1 MLRKVKLYGQLA
13 KFIGSRVLEADVA
26 TAAEAVRML
35 AANFPG
41 LEKHM
46 ADQHYRVTVGSY
58 DLTLDEIHDPAG
70 QQDIMIVPVIAGAG
84 AAGRIL
90 AGIGLIALSFLLPGA
105 GAFGATSLFGVSAA
119 QGGAFLAGIGTSLSL
134 VGASLALGGVA
145 QLLSPVPRIPQGGGS
160 DNDPRKT
167 FNFSGIQQTSR
178 QGVPVPC
185 VYGLTLVGSVV
196 ISAGVDTVQVQ
207 ALSGTGS
214 PVLDFIFQI

>member
-1 MLRKVKLYGQLA
+1 MLRKIKLYGQLA
-13 KFIGSRVLEADVA
+13 KFIGQRVLEADVA

-46 ADQHYRVTVGSY
+46 ADQHYRVTVGTY

-70 QQDIMIVPVIAGAG
+70 QQDIMIVPVMAGAG
-84 AAGRIL
+84 AVGRII
-90 AGIGLIALSFLLPGA
+90 AGIGLIALSFIPGLQGVAVFGSKLLVTTLL
-105 GAFGATSLFGVSAA
+105 TS
-119 QGGAFLAGIGTSLSL
+119 
-134 VGASLALGGVA
+134 VGASLLLGGVA
-145 QLLSPVPRIPQGGGS
+145 QLLSPVPKVPQGAGS

-214 PVLDFIFQI
+214 PILDFILQI

>member
-1 MLRKVKLYGQLA
+1 MLRKIKLYGQLA

-84 AAGRIL
+84 AVGRIL
-90 AGIGLIALSFLLPGA
+90 AGIAIIALSFGIGA
-105 GAFGATSLFGVSAA
+105 LASAGVTL
-119 QGGAFLAGIGTSLSL
+119 GGIGGIGTIGTAF
-134 VGASLALGGVA
+134 VGIGASLVLGGVA
-145 QLLSPVPRIPQGGGS
+145 QLLAPVPTVPQGPSS

-167 FNFSGIQQTSR
+167 YNFSGIQQTSR

-207 ALSGTGS
+207 A
-214 PVLDFIFQI
+214 

>member
-1 MLRKVKLYGQLA
+1 MLRKIKLYGQLA
-13 KFIGSRVLEADVA
+13 KFIGQRVLEADVA

-35 AANFPG
+35 VANFPG

-46 ADQHYRVTVGSY
+46 ADQHYRVTVGTY

-70 QQDIMIVPVIAGAG
+70 QQDIMIVPVMAGAG
-84 AAGRIL
+84 AVGRIL
-90 AGIGLIALSFLLPGA
+90 AGIAIVALSFGIGA
-105 GAFGATSLFGVSAA
+105 LASAGVTL
-119 QGGAFLAGIGTSLSL
+119 GGIGGIGTIGTAF
-134 VGASLALGGVA
+134 VGIGASLILGGVA
-145 QLLSPVPRIPQGGGS
+145 QLLSPVPKVPQGAGS

-207 ALSGTGS
+207 A
-214 PVLDFIFQI
+214 

>member
-1 MLRKVKLYGQLA
+1 MLRKIKVYGQLA

-41 LEKHM
+41 LERHM

-84 AAGRIL
+84 AAGRIIL
-90 AGIGLIALSFLLPGA
+90 GVALIALSFVTFGA
-105 GAFGATSLFGVSAA
+105 GAWAGVGGFGATAA
-119 QGGAFLAGIGTSLSL
+119 GTAAGSMAIFKIGALL
-134 VGASLALGGVA
+134 VLGGVA
-145 QLLSPVPRIPQGGGS
+145 QLLSPVPTIPQGAGS

>member
-1 MLRKVKLYGQLA
+1 MLRKIKLYGQLA

-46 ADQHYRVTVGSY
+46 ADQHYRVTVGTY

-84 AAGRIL
+84 AVGRIIL
-90 AGIGLIALSFLLPGA
+90 GVVLIA
-105 GAFGATSLFGVSAA
+105 GAFIIGQPWLGKFAFNALIGVGS
-119 QGGAFLAGIGTSLSL
+119 TL
-134 VGASLALGGVA
+134 VLGGVA
-145 QLLSPVPRIPQGGGS
+145 QLLSPVPTIPQGAGS

-185 VYGLTLVGSVV
+185 VYRLTLVGSVV